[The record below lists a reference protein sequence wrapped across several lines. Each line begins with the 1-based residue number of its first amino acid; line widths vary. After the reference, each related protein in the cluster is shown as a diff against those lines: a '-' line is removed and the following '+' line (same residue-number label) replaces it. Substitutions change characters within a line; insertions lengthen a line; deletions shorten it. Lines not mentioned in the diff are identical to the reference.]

1 MNINNKILNNT
12 KPDKTLH
19 RMRFCAQ
26 IAERAGYT
34 IAGVTAA
41 YDISG
46 VLGIISFGLCMLL
59 FANLQSKLIFTWRLS
74 LGSPTLRTSLILRAL
89 SFIALALGVMNA
101 SIGFML
107 IGASLSGLFVGLFW
121 PTFYTMKQEGIGRW
135 FAVEKTTGVLLTVST
150 GVLLLYANL
159 LWILGLSL
167 FATLLSLACTFRIS
181 AELFDQHFDQSISQI
196 DLSKPRKIAFLD
208 GAIGESLRMIR
219 RLALLTGTVTFLGL
233 EGVLSF
239 ALVLGISEAGGA
251 ILTRMKRIEP
261 MHFASLGFLGSF
273 VCILGAEYWLYGLL
287 LLGMSLSGLFPVLQ
301 NEVRNLLDNANVIDL
316 NFRERN
322 RSEGRVAG
330 AVFSAGVFLL
340 QIPLEFVFF
349 GIVLALLALIRYSSH
364 MALPKTSKKEV
375 TAGAWAL
382 LSQSHIGEI
391 SLSECKS

>member
-26 IAERAGYT
+26 IAEKSGYT
-34 IAGVTAA
+34 VAGITAA
-41 YDISG
+41 YGISG
-46 VLGIISFGLCMLL
+46 IPGIISFGLCMLL

-196 DLSKPRKIAFLD
+196 DLSKPRKIVQIFEAF
-208 GAIGESLRMIR
+208 
-219 RLALLTGTVTFLGL
+219 
-233 EGVLSF
+233 
-239 ALVLGISEAGGA
+239 SE
-251 ILTRMKRIEP
+251 
-261 MHFASLGFLGSF
+261 
-273 VCILGAEYWLYGLL
+273 
-287 LLGMSLSGLFPVLQ
+287 
-301 NEVRNLLDNANVIDL
+301 N
-316 NFRERN
+316 
-322 RSEGRVAG
+322 
-330 AVFSAGVFLL
+330 
-340 QIPLEFVFF
+340 
-349 GIVLALLALIRYSSH
+349 
-364 MALPKTSKKEV
+364 PK
-375 TAGAWAL
+375 L
-382 LSQSHIGEI
+382 
-391 SLSECKS
+391 